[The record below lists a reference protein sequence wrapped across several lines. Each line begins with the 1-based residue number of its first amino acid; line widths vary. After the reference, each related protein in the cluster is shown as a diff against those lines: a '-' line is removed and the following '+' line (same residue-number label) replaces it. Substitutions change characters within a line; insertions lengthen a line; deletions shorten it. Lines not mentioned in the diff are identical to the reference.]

1 MRIRRPAALLLA
13 AFLLRAGSAPAQ
25 APLYDPEQLP
35 AFHGAVETYLLSPCD
50 EVDGFFLDD
59 GVEVHLAPRL
69 SGELIHAIKPGDR
82 VTVHGLRATGV
93 AMVHALSVTN
103 DASGATVSDIFLPG
117 WPAANNWPNN
127 ACRPLPPRYLE
138 ARGRIKRLTHAADG
152 EVNGFMLD
160 DGTAVRFE
168 QGLAPKDPD
177 CLVPGRHVAASGIG
191 LSGALGKVVSSR
203 AILLVPAAPDDRASV
218 QLRCDLESVRP
229 PEAGGRKLPLINP
242 PATSPPSQ

>member
-1 MRIRRPAALLLA
+1 MRA
-13 AFLLRAGSAPAQ
+13 
-25 APLYDPEQLP
+25 
-35 AFHGAVETYLLSPCD
+35 
-50 EVDGFFLDD
+50 
-59 GVEVHLAPRL
+59 APR
-69 SGELIHAIKPGDR
+69 
-82 VTVHGLRATGV
+82 
-93 AMVHALSVTN
+93 SVT
-103 DASGATVSDIFLPG
+103 SFC
-117 WPAANNWPNN
+117 PAGPRPTTGPTTP
-127 ACRPLPPRYLE
+127 CRPLPPRHLE

-152 EVNGFMLD
+152 EVNGFLLD

-168 QGLAPKDPD
+168 QGLAPKDPE